1 MDNND
6 NKKVVNVSTKKE
18 VVVQKPKVE
27 DFDTS
32 KSLEEHMKENQENVK
47 TKIDYKTIITY
58 VIMSIIVI
66 VCILLLVH
74 FCEASMNSLNKN
86 KTTTNLN
93 YQLVPT
99 STKGTD
105 SIEYVRPS
113 TVPTA
118 ATHTIFGG
126 NKTNPPSTKQPDR
139 TNNASKHTT
148 VATKAPDKPI
158 VTPTEKTTESTEKP
172 TETTKPTE
180 STKPTEESTE
190 PTTEKNDDNSDD
202 SENNQDNEEV
212 GDR

>member
-93 YQLVPT
+93 YQLIPT

-105 SIEYVRPS
+105 AIEYVRPS

-126 NKTNPPSTKQPDR
+126 NKTNTPSTKQPDR

-158 VTPTEKTTESTEKP
+158 VTPTEKTTESTKM
-172 TETTKPTE
+172 
-180 STKPTEESTE
+180 TEESTE

>member
-148 VATKAPDKPI
+148 VPTKAPEKPI
-158 VTPTEKTTESTEKP
+158 EKP
-172 TETTKPTE
+172 TESTQPTE
-180 STKPTEESTE
+180 STKPTEKPTEST
-190 PTTEKNDDNSDD
+190 TTSTTTTTTVAVDDN
-202 SENNQDNEEV
+202 EGNEDNEEV

>member
-148 VATKAPDKPI
+148 VATKAPEKPI
-158 VTPTEKTTESTEKP
+158 EKPTESTQPTELTKPTEKP
-172 TETTKPTE
+172 TESTTT
-180 STKPTEESTE
+180 ST
-190 PTTEKNDDNSDD
+190 TTTTTVAVDDN
-202 SENNQDNEEV
+202 EGNEDNEEV